1 VVGGALI
8 EQLLISLEPKLTLL
22 SGSLA
27 AALREALRWPR
38 RYRSAADVC
47 RFAQMPRRSCDRSLG
62 NSGLAPLGQILSV
75 ARVVQALPNLRRGTS
90 MRETVDLLGF
100 TSERQLA
107 ADIRRST
114 GLSMKELR
122 MLDEAIL
129 IPRMLNRLATPST

>member
-1 VVGGALI
+1 
-8 EQLLISLEPKLTLL
+8 
-22 SGSLA
+22 
-27 AALREALRWPR
+27 
-38 RYRSAADVC
+38 
-47 RFAQMPRRSCDRSLG
+47 LG
-62 NSGLAPLGQILSV
+62 NSGLAPLGQILAV